1 MPKKTS
7 KKKSVSKSDDIV
19 LDDFK
24 NDDTGF
30 SDDDLNEDDNFNDEE
45 YFNTFEESDDC
56 TINSMVDEDNDFF
69 QNETDSNFD
78 NNVEIKVVNKEDRIT
93 KNLLT
98 NYELVRVLGERQKQ
112 LTLGAKPL
120 VKNYGD
126 LSYEEISILEL
137 KNKMLPYRIR
147 RRINNSYEIWDID
160 ELKFDH
166 LLSRLE

>member
-1 MPKKTS
+1 MPKK
-7 KKKSVSKSDDIV
+7 KDLKIDDTKDSEV
-19 LDDFK
+19 DDDFEL
-24 NDDTGF
+24 D
-30 SDDDLNEDDNFNDEE
+30 SDEELDNFLDEE
-45 YFNTFEESDDC
+45 YEKSFEESDNC
-56 TINSMVDEDNDFF
+56 MVNSMIEEDEQFFENENDDNY
-69 QNETDSNFD
+69 D
-78 NNVEIKVVNKEDRIT
+78 NYDEKTVVSPEDRIS

-137 KNKMLPYRIR
+137 KNGMLPFKIR
-147 RRINNSYEIWDID
+147 RKINNNYEIWDIT

-166 LLSRLE
+166 LLSRLN